1 MWRALFLFI
10 LLYMRLSKTSLVLAT
25 ALLPLFSACGDDDSG
40 SAPHTSDNHGT
51 LENYAS
57 VEDLPE
63 CSSERLGE
71 LAKVKASY
79 YACFADAWT
88 PVDDFAAGVCNI
100 MACDKDVEGDV
111 VYVEAEAT
119 AYRCESGTWKN
130 SSGKMFSDS
139 AFVDCFISA
148 ILTAKVN
155 SEDKLS
161 NCTEKREGD
170 LAYVSDNLYACTSK
184 KWVEQQSLIISE
196 SDLGKCSDERNVYVL
211 SKMASYACKGGQWFK
226 AGSALSPSTESS
238 SSSEQGG
245 SSAKPTSSS
254 SDTAVVVPNYD
265 STKVR
270 GVCVASKSSAMK
282 GESVSY
288 TFYNMGGTPVTFT
301 WSFDEDASESI
312 SGEVVPSV
320 SYSRGGMHR
329 AILVVN
335 DGMESSSG
343 EIVCSGVKV
352 EGKPIAGCECKT
364 ETVSSIVHGITP
376 AEAEWKVSG
385 CTGEGPFTY
394 EWDNGATGT
403 DSVAVGKTIFYGK
416 YAPTVTIT
424 NADGESM
431 EPQCNEITAA
441 EPTKA
446 YCAVNASYFEIEGIS
461 GPTNQTPSIDVV
473 IVSGG
478 DSVAKTIKASVSST
492 CHYVTDYGYVCGDV
506 YRWDWVHELIPLS
519 SVGYSKYTLLH
530 EGDTVCVT
538 SLATCGA
545 EANTLYKGMTA
556 TWNLMLGEAGVASAK
571 TYSWTFTDD
580 DENVLSTSTDA
591 APQMELND
599 YGTIM
604 ATLVVDKGLPT
615 ENTIG
620 CSDVDVVRRPITGC
634 SCTAELLSESNDLS
648 EVESVSYAWTLSG
661 CKSEGAEPLTYIW
674 DEDYTQDAEDS
685 LKVTRTFAERG
696 KFSPSVSV
704 KNQEGANAV
713 VLCAPATVK
722 NSEQVAENEFEDLRD
737 GKIYKTVVIGEQTWM
752 AENLDYDTTGAKCFE
767 NSLDSCARY
776 GRLYPVNLAQVVC
789 PDGWHLPN
797 QTEFT
802 KLLDTVDGFEN
813 LKAAEWGGE
822 DPYGFSA
829 LPAGKNDVIAGEY
842 TKWQFITGWWI
853 NGSWGD
859 ELFAVYGDSG
869 QAAFDYDDSVNGF
882 SVRCIMD

>member
-1 MWRALFLFI
+1 MNFCKHYVTFALAAL
-10 LLYMRLSKTSLVLAT
+10 LVL
-25 ALLPLFSACGDDDSG
+25 SACGDDSSG
-40 SAPHTSDNHGT
+40 TTPRSTDEQVAAV
-51 LENYAS
+51 AS
-57 VEDLPE
+57 VDDLPE
-63 CSSERLGE
+63 CSSDNAGDIYRVKEEFYTCFSKNWERVDGF
-71 LAKVKASY
+71 VK
-79 YACFADAWT
+79 
-88 PVDDFAAGVCNI
+88 GVCNLD
-100 MACDKDVEGDV
+100 ACDKASESKLN
-111 VYVEAEAT
+111 YVESNGS
-119 AYRCESGTWKN
+119 AYLCKSLTWQDAA
-130 SSGKMFSDS
+130 GKTFADS
-139 AFVDCFISA
+139 AFIDCFVSKIVTETVSSVDS
-148 ILTAKVN
+148 LK
-155 SEDKLS
+155 
-161 NCTEKREGD
+161 NCTENREGD
-170 LAYVSDNLYACTSK
+170 LASVGKDFYACSSK
-184 KWVEQQSLIISE
+184 KWKKQTGVVIAET
-196 SDLGKCSDERNVYVL
+196 DLGECLEGKSYYVL
-211 SKMASYACKGGQWFK
+211 SKMKSYACKGAQES
-226 AGSALSPSTESS
+226 GSLQKDEKSSSSTKIDNPVGS
-238 SSSEQGG
+238 SSSEKMELPVDDG
-245 SSAKPTSSS
+245 
-254 SDTAVVVPNYD
+254 
-265 STKVR
+265 TKVR
-270 GVCVASKSSAMK
+270 GVCVASKSSAAK

-288 TFYNMGGTPVTFT
+288 TFYNMGGTPVTFA
-301 WSFDEDASESI
+301 WSFAEDASESL
-312 SGEVVPSV
+312 SDEAAPSV

-343 EIVCSGVKV
+343 EIVCSGVKI

-364 ETVSSIVHGITP
+364 ETVSSIVHGKTP

-403 DSVAVGKTIFYGK
+403 DSAAVGKTIFYGK
-416 YAPTVTIT
+416 YAPTVSVT
-424 NADGESM
+424 NGDGESM

-446 YCAVNASYFEIEGIS
+446 YCSVSSSYFEIEGIT
-461 GPTNQTPSIDVV
+461 GPVNQTPSIDVV

-478 DSVAKTIKASVSST
+478 DSVAKTIKASVSSM
-492 CHYVTDYGYVCGDV
+492 CHYENDYGYVCGDV

-545 EANTLYKGMTA
+545 EANTLYKGMMA
-556 TWNLMLGEAGVASAK
+556 TWNLTLRGAGVASAK
-571 TYSWTFTDD
+571 TYSWTFTEE

-634 SCTAELLSESNDLS
+634 SCTAELLSESDDLA

-661 CKSEGAEPLTYIW
+661 CESEGAEPLTFAW
-674 DEDYTQDAEDS
+674 DSTYAQDAEDP

-713 VLCAPATVK
+713 VLCAPASVK
-722 NSEQVAENEFEDLRD
+722 NSEQVADNEFEDLRD
-737 GKIYKTVVIGEQTWM
+737 GKVYKMVVIGEQTWM
-752 AENLDYDTTGAKCFE
+752 AENLNYDTTGAECFE
-767 NSLDSCARY
+767 NSLDSCAKY
-776 GRLYPVNLAQVVC
+776 GRLYSASLAQVVC
-789 PDGWHLPN
+789 PEGWHLPS

-802 KLLDTVDGFEN
+802 ELLDTVDGIEN
-813 LKAAEWGGE
+813 LKSAEWDGE

-842 TKWQFITGWWI
+842 TTWQFITGWWLQSASSSYMKVLVFKPS
-853 NGSWGD
+853 NTYS
-859 ELFAVYGDSG
+859 FTS
-869 QAAFDYDDSVNGF
+869 DDSVNGF